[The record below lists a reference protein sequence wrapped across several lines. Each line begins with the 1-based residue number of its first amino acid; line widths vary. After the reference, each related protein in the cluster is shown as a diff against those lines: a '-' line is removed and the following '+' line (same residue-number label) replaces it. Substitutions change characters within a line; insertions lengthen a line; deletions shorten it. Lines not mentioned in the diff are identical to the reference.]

1 MNKKITAVAV
11 VALATL
17 AGAGVA
23 GARMMLN
30 FTMNGNRQTLEEAL
44 AWQAD
49 HYDISFID
57 VLKRETYTINSFDDY
72 VLHVEYFENPVP

>member
-11 VALATL
+11 VALAAL

-44 AWQAD
+44 A
-49 HYDISFID
+49 
-57 VLKRETYTINSFDDY
+57 
-72 VLHVEYFENPVP
+72 